1 MQISNQRKI
10 NGTPINI
17 LNGQVIQK
25 SQAAVN
31 RCSLTQCQ
39 TAKKSCQR
47 SNGPDSRHYL
57 SHQCVTYTSHIPPTV
72 HLLSPSFFLDGTRR
86 RLRKRHPCNLPNNVI
101 SDISCLLCLRWT
113 TRNGGAV
120 RRRPTRKLHIACIS
134 QRVQTRPFDQFRSRI
149 TN

>member
-101 SDISCLLCLRWT
+101 SDISCLFFAERHVMAARWDDVQLENCT
-113 TRNGGAV
+113 SRAFLSAFKRV
-120 RRRPTRKLHIACIS
+120 PSIS
-134 QRVQTRPFDQFRSRI
+134 FARE
-149 TN
+149 